1 MIPVL
6 SVFLAMKFN
15 NNHMKFNNNQMI
27 TIGQSILKKIKIFT
41 LK

>member
-6 SVFLAMKFN
+6 SVFLD
-15 NNHMKFNNNQMI
+15 MKFNNNQMI

>member
-6 SVFLAMKFN
+6 SVFLA
-15 NNHMKFNNNQMI
+15 MKFNNNQMI